1 MSLNQTR
8 NRSMNTSLKK
18 QQGSMLVIALFV
30 IIVLGFL
37 AYAMIQITDNSN
49 RSTVFEVYG
58 TRALNAANSGA
69 EHTLNSILG
78 PDGTQVCPN
87 ETVPSIQDTVEILP
101 DIASFNGCNLDISCS
116 RFDVIETGLRH
127 FRIKSVASC
136 SAGDFNTQ
144 RSVSV
149 EAQIATPPSSP

>member
-1 MSLNQTR
+1 MSLNQIC
-8 NRSMNTSLKK
+8 NSSMNTSLKK

-78 PDGTQVCPN
+78 PDGSQVCPN

-101 DIASFNGCNLDISCS
+101 DITSFSGCTLEIICNK
-116 RFDVIETGLRH
+116 FDVMETGLRH
-127 FRIKSVASC
+127 FRIRSLASC

-149 EAQIATPPSSP
+149 EAQIVTPSSP

>member
-8 NRSMNTSLKK
+8 NNTMNSSLKQ

-37 AYAMIQITDNSN
+37 AFAMIQITDNSN
-49 RSTVFEVYG
+49 RATVFEVYG

-78 PDGTQVCPN
+78 PNGVQVCPD
-87 ETVPSIQDTVEILP
+87 ETVPSMQDIIEELP
-101 DIASFNGCNLDISCS
+101 DIASFNGCTLDISCS
-116 RFDVIETGLRH
+116 RFDVTETSLRH
-127 FRIKSVASC
+127 FRIRSLASC

-149 EAQIATPPSSP
+149 EAQITTPPPP

>member
-1 MSLNQTR
+1 MFLNQTR
-8 NRSMNTSLKK
+8 NITMNTSLKK

-69 EHTLNSILG
+69 DHTLNSILG
-78 PDGTQVCPN
+78 PGGVQVCPN
-87 ETVPSIQDTVEILP
+87 ETVPSIQGTVEILP
-101 DIASFNGCNLDISCS
+101 NIVSFNGCTLEITCNK
-116 RFDVIETGLRH
+116 FDVMETGLRH
-127 FRIKSVASC
+127 FRIRSLASC

-149 EAQIATPPSSP
+149 EAQITTPP